1 MKRKQTFALV
11 ASAMLTVLA
20 GLTTACSKMDDPVLS
35 QDDTMETVGF
45 AEAHPLYEAR
55 MGDVVDTDGNAYTVT
70 EDQLLPWSVTPAGVI
85 VDRYYN
91 QYYNRYEA
99 IILALDDEPNEM
111 DWETAKGPNG
121 AAAHTP
127 AIAGLEWILPSAG
140 DWRRITYYNGYNHWD
155 FPPSLNKYIEKA
167 GGTPL
172 DGNYWSDTE
181 YSAGYASN
189 AYSYD
194 IDPSPNGQCRE
205 RYPSTERIEK
215 VRACIESDLRANI
228 RSDQFVLSKKSLSFT
243 AFTHTHSFTVSRPGN
258 GKVTA
263 TSSNTDVAKVTV
275 SNATGSTAT
284 VKVTVVADGTAT
296 ITVKSDQTL
305 YHKAYT
311 NNDKT
316 VSVTASGIKFERTT
330 LAELKSFIK
339 SLGNHDIPY
348 DYLGRYVTSTGELS
362 RSPEGAIGIVAF
374 YTHSDYDCEEGIPGN
389 QNILVLSVND
399 VSTGAAWWKCTEDIL
414 LKESYGIASKNW
426 SANGYTNTKKL
437 HENYLGGSFAEAANL
452 CWNMGVAIKG
462 EPTTQWF
469 LPSYR
474 QWEDIMM
481 SIKGIGRGENRRDET
496 GMSTNSFYWSSTE
509 CDSYLCADA
518 LGTDGKPY
526 WCIKYYDNVHVR
538 AVFAY

>member
-1 MKRKQTFALV
+1 MKRKTFLALA
-11 ASAMLTVLA
+11 ASAMLAVLA
-20 GLTTACSKMDDPVLS
+20 GLSACSKMDDPVLPE
-35 QDDTMETVGF
+35 DDTMETVGF

-55 MGDVVDTDGNAYTVT
+55 EGDVVDTDGNAYTVT
-70 EDQLLPWSVTPAGVI
+70 ENQLLPFSVTPAGVLAFREY
-85 VDRYYN
+85 DPLRGRYD
-91 QYYNRYEA
+91 A
-99 IILALDDEPNEM
+99 LIIALDDEASKM

-127 AIAGLEWILPSAG
+127 AIADCEWKLPTLSDLEWMTGNYSFR
-140 DWRRITYYNGYNHWD
+140 DRWY
-155 FPPSLNKYIEKA
+155 FKQSLNKYIEKA

-172 DGNYWSDTE
+172 EGKYWTDTE
-181 YSAGYASN
+181 WSN
-189 AYSYD
+189 NNDDAWEIL
-194 IDPSPNGQCRE
+194 IDTISGAKCYE
-205 RYPSTERIEK
+205 DVTLKTWEYK

-305 YHKAYT
+305 YHNAYT

-330 LAELKSFIK
+330 LAELKSWIK
-339 SLGNHDIPY
+339 GLSNSDIDLPY

-362 RSPEGAIGIVAF
+362 RSPEGAIGIVA
-374 YTHSDYDCEEGIPGN
+374 YYANTDVEEGISDI

-399 VSTGAAWWKCTEDIL
+399 VSTGAAWWNSANVLIVKQ
-414 LKESYGIASKNW
+414 SYGIASKNW
-426 SANGYTNTKKL
+426 WSENGYTNTKKL
-437 HENYLGGSFAEAANL
+437 HEDWLGGWFAEAANL
-452 CWNMGVAIKG
+452 CWNMGVAISG

-469 LPSYR
+469 LPSIY
-474 QWEDIMM
+474 QWDEIMM
-481 SIKGIGRGENRRDET
+481 RPKGIGRGINDRSVT

-509 CDSYLCADA
+509 SDEYTAVV
-518 LGTDGKPY
+518 LGTDGEEFG
-526 WCIKYYDNVHVR
+526 CIKFYDKVHVR